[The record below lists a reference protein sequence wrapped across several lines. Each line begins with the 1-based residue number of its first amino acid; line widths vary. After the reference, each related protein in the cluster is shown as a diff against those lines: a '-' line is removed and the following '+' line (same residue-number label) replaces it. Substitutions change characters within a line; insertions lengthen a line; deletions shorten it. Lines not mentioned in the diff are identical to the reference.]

1 MTLLKIISSILLIIT
16 LSFSPLYTGKIKAWF
31 NKYQEQISYND
42 QANEIVKNGNNL
54 GTLDYLL
61 NHKKLSSKQLDCL
74 LLKATTQNHC
84 QTNKIIKKLLQ
95 AGADPL
101 HNLSSRQIY
110 TAIDIVIYKRTSID
124 LKPFLKAIS
133 NLHPDY
139 KFSEE
144 KVHTHLQNHPW
155 VRIQQNRY
163 EKNVI
168 IPVFVYSPRWL
179 YILLPKYAEKI
190 MSYAV
195 KWGKM
200 NRIREL
206 EDLMRNSEAYL
217 TQVNEKPERFN
228 EIREHIDK
236 IKERIHPYY
245 HPSFTALKGR
255 EIINKK
261 QLSHAE
267 KTFFS
272 KTLITATLG
281 QTGSPFHT
289 IPELTGHIS
298 QFLPLYTT
306 TLSQTTKRK
315 TKKTRFFSK

>member
-1 MTLLKIISSILLIIT
+1 M
-16 LSFSPLYTGKIKAWF
+16 
-31 NKYQEQISYND
+31 
-42 QANEIVKNGNNL
+42 
-54 GTLDYLL
+54 L
-61 NHKKLSSKQLDCL
+61 NHKKLSSEQLDCL
-74 LLKATTQNHC
+74 LLKATTQNHS
-84 QTNKIIKKLLQ
+84 QTNKVVKKLLQ

-101 HNLSSRQIY
+101 YNTSLRRFPR
-110 TAIDIVIYKRTSID
+110 ALDIVIYERTSID

-139 KFSEE
+139 KFPETE
-144 KVHTHLQNHPW
+144 AHNRLLNHPW
-155 VRIQQNRY
+155 AGSQQNRY
-163 EKNVI
+163 AKNVI

-195 KWGKM
+195 KWGEM

-217 TQVNEKPERFN
+217 TQVKEKPERLN
-228 EIREHIDK
+228 EIRKRIGK
-236 IKERIHPYY
+236 IKERMHPYY
-245 HPSFTALKGR
+245 HPSLTALKGR

-267 KTFFS
+267 KAFFS
-272 KTLITATLG
+272 KALITATLG

-289 IPELTGHIS
+289 IPELTGYIS

-306 TLSQTTKRK
+306 PLPQK
-315 TKKTRFFSK
+315 TKKFRFSCK